1 MTCLELVLF
10 KGLQA
15 DGYVNHKH
23 TSGQKTGL
31 DQHCSTK

>member
-1 MTCLELVLF
+1 MTCLEPELF

-15 DGYVNHKH
+15 GGYVNHKH
-23 TSGQKTGL
+23 ASGEMTGQ